1 MDQFAWTKA
10 EALYYVGVLMSVGAF
25 IACIAFCLISPLSKR
40 YKEGNVVIWGGFF
53 LMVVGRLIF
62 MPYRGDIPK
71 LAIDRDFMTE
81 NGTVG
86 SYPDD
91 DPHILGCPVST
102 QPWCATTPVLGFPEF
117 ILGYIL
123 SSIGYP
129 IGVTL
134 IQTIFS
140 KVLGSRPQ
148 GVWMGLFTA
157 GGCVSRILGP
167 VAVGS
172 IYTRYGTSW
181 TFGITCAMMVLP
193 MIWLYILRD
202 RLDVDGIDTKSVEMK
217 NLNGVSSNGISKAN
231 ETNGMIK
238 NKSVIINESTG
249 NGESENFLTTNGR

>member
-1 MDQFAWTKA
+1 
-10 EALYYVGVLMSVGAF
+10 MSVGAF

-40 YKEGNVVIWGGFF
+40 YKESNVVIWGGFF

-62 MPYRGDIPK
+62 MPYRGEIPK
-71 LAIDRDFMTE
+71 LASDREYMLE
-81 NGTVG
+81 NGSIA

-91 DPHILGCPVST
+91 DWHILGCPVST
-102 QPWCATTPVLGFPEF
+102 QPWCATTPRLGFPEF
-117 ILGYIL
+117 IIGYIL

-181 TFGITCAMMVLP
+181 TFGITCGMMVLP

-202 RLDVDGIDTKSVEMK
+202 RLDVDGIKDTKSVEMK
-217 NLNGVSSNGISKAN
+217 NLNGNSKEMKLNGANGVIRDKA
-231 ETNGMIK
+231 
-238 NKSVIINESTG
+238 VIINEAS
-249 NGESENFLTTNGR
+249 GEQENFLTNSR